1 MKTYK
6 TATGTYK
13 EEDLAVVIW
22 VNPNTIKKANARFL
36 ETMTSENS
44 PHPMAFPITTLT
56 TNKMWRNARIAR
68 SKEDVYE
75 LIGTTERTKPLL
87 VPLPT
92 AREALDWTNFYVPTE
107 YTTDQ

>member
-22 VNPNTIKKANARFL
+22 VNPNRLKKANARFL
-36 ETMTSENS
+36 ETMTSDNS
-44 PHPMAFPITTLT
+44 PHPMAFPISTLT

-68 SKEDVYE
+68 SKEDVYS

-107 YTTDQ
+107 YVD

>member
-6 TATGTYK
+6 TQSGTYK

-22 VNPNTIKKANARFL
+22 VNPKQLTKTNSRFL
-36 ETMTSENS
+36 ETMTSDNS
-44 PHPMAFPITTLT
+44 PHPMAFPISSLT

-68 SKEDVYE
+68 TKEDVYS
-75 LIGTTERTKPLL
+75 LIGSTERTKPLL

-92 AREALDWTNFYVPTE
+92 AREALDWDNFYVPTE
-107 YTTDQ
+107 YTDS